1 MCGIAGIID
10 PKRGTPRKTLE
21 QIVTRMTDRLVHRGP
36 DDSGTHVDEKTGVA
50 LGFRRLSIQD
60 LSPAGA
66 QPMSSASGRYV
77 TIYNGEIYN
86 FRELRRDLERAG
98 VRKWRGHSDTEV
110 MLAMIERHGFEETLT
125 QLDGMFAIALYDRE
139 KGKVYLAR
147 DRMGEK
153 PLYYGWSG
161 SSFVFASE
169 LKALTVCPGWSGEV
183 DRDALNAYMRLAY
196 VPGSHSIYRGIRKL
210 APGHLLD
217 IDIENLTPPVQPA
230 ADTFWNARSEA
241 EAARRAPFEGS
252 DDEAVGQLETLL
264 THSIGRRLISD
275 VPLGVFLS
283 GGIDSSTVAALAQ
296 KVSSAPIKTFTIG
309 FEDKRFDES
318 EQAAAVAGHLGTDHT
333 ELTAEADA
341 PLRLVERMP
350 EVYDEPF
357 ADVSQLPTMLLAE
370 LTRQHVTVALSG
382 DGGDELFVGYPRYE
396 AANKHWSE
404 KRGALACTVGRLG
417 MIAGIVPKA
426 ALNAVSMGRRPWRL
440 GDKVYRLSADGL
452 ASTPEAVYEAFMSRW
467 RTASRPCPEPDIGYY
482 ADPSRHPRFAEPI
495 DRMSYADAVSYL
507 PDDLLVKV
515 DRATMAVGLE
525 GRAPLLDHE
534 IVRFAWSLPLGMK
547 LKNGEMKRP
556 LRGLLDRYVPKQ
568 LFDKPKQG
576 FEPPLGDWLRGP
588 LREWAEALL
597 TEKALRDGDFLD
609 PSPVR
614 AVWREH
620 LDGVRDWRF
629 ELWNVLMFQA
639 WRQAWRV

>member
-10 PKRGTPRKTLE
+10 PKRGTPQETLE

-36 DDSGTHVDEKTGVA
+36 DDSGTHVDEKTGVS

-77 TIYNGEIYN
+77 TVYNGEIYN
-86 FRELRRDLERAG
+86 FRELRRELERDG
-98 VRKWRGHSDTEV
+98 VRQWRGHSDTEV
-110 MLAMIERHGFEETLT
+110 MLAMVERHGFEETLA

-139 KGKVYLAR
+139 KGKLYLAR

-183 DRDALNAYMRLAY
+183 DRDALNAYMRFAY

-210 APGHLLD
+210 APGHLLN
-217 IDIENLTPPVQPA
+217 IDLENLTPSVQPA

-241 EAARRAPFEGS
+241 EAARRSPFEGS
-252 DDEAVGQLETLL
+252 DEEAADQLGTLL

-283 GGIDSSTVAALAQ
+283 GGIDSSTVAAIAQ
-296 KVSSAPIKTFTIG
+296 KISSAPIKTFTIG

-350 EVYDEPF
+350 QVYDEPF

-370 LTRQHVTVALSG
+370 LTRQHVTVALTG
-382 DGGDELFVGYPRYE
+382 DGGDELFVGYPRYK
-396 AANKHWSE
+396 AANKHWLE
-404 KRGALACTVGRLG
+404 KRGVLARTWGRLG
-417 MIAGIVPKA
+417 MIAGIVPNV
-426 ALNAVSMGRRPWRL
+426 ALNAVSVGRRPWRL
-440 GDKVYRLSADGL
+440 GDKMYRLSEDGL
-452 ASTPEAVYEAFMSRW
+452 AGTPEETYEAFMSRW

-482 ADPSRHPRFAEPI
+482 ADPSQHPRFAEPI

-547 LKNGEMKRP
+547 LKDGEMKRP
-556 LRGLLDRYVPKQ
+556 LRCLLDRHVPKQ